1 MHSKNCVHLNENS
14 EGGNV
19 GVGVGEEGELRASC
33 MTVSPLPTCVR
44 APIRQ
49 VDRFTAR
56 VDTVMRQSS
65 FDLLH

>member
-1 MHSKNCVHLNENS
+1 M
-14 EGGNV
+14 
-19 GVGVGEEGELRASC
+19 GVGVGEEGEMRASC
-33 MTVSPLPTCVR
+33 MTVSPLPTCVH
-44 APIRQ
+44 APSRQ